1 MTITDIIEHDDNTTT
16 LMLDMSKEELTALL
30 TTAFVR
36 AIHLGLLEQRDIEQ
50 EYKK

>member
-30 TTAFVR
+30 TSAIVR
-36 AIHLGLLEQRDIEQ
+36 ALHLGLQEQKQIEQ

>member
-16 LMLDMSKEELTALL
+16 LMLDMSKEELTTLL

-36 AIHLGLLEQRDIEQ
+36 ALHLGLQEQKQIEG

>member
-30 TTAFVR
+30 TSAIVR
-36 AIHLGLLEQRDIEQ
+36 ALHLGLQEQKQIEG